1 MLKKREPELQPEGE
15 AEDEQPTDHTQKTFP
30 DTLSQKGAIA
40 LAKRLQDYW
49 HAQGFPA
56 VRFWTE
62 PVEER
67 FSKVG
72 TYELYRVAC
81 NLVNGKPPQYR
92 DDK

>member
-1 MLKKREPELQPEGE
+1 MGPGCQPGVPETGR
-15 AEDEQPTDHTQKTFP
+15 TDGTEKTYP
-30 DTLSQKGAIA
+30 DTLSQKGAMA

-49 HAQGFPA
+49 HGQGYPA

-72 TYELYRVAC
+72 SYELYRVAC

-92 DDK
+92 DNG